1 MIFVYIF
8 GALLAVIIFGTV
20 YIMKEL
26 RRVRDR

>member
-8 GALLAVIIFGTV
+8 GALFAVIIFGTV